1 MNNPTDEQIL
11 AVLGRAWNK
20 YSKNNRDG
28 LEVPQTIFL
37 DFLDSLIPVEKP
49 FNPREDNTETTKEAE
64 YWFLLP
70 NGEVKSKFCDGQILD
85 RLFLAT
91 GNIFP
96 TREAAELYKAE
107 KLKQLD

>member
-1 MNNPTDEQIL
+1 MNNPTDEQIG
-11 AVLGRAWNK
+11 AAMGRLWSR
-20 YSKNNRDG
+20 YSIQSTTAAEMF
-28 LEVPQTIFL
+28 LE
-37 DFLDSLIPVEKP
+37 SLIPVEKP

-96 TREAAELYKAE
+96 TREAAEAYKAE